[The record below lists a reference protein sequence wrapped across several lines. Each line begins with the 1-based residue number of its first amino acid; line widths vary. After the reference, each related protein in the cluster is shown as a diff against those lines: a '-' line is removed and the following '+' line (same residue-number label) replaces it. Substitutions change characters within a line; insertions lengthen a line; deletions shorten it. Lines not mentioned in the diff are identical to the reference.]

1 MRRITLAAAL
11 GAVLFLAALFDLA
24 AATEEVRVTAEVDKA
39 FLTVGD
45 RLTYTVLVEHGPDIQ
60 VLSSIPAPASDIL
73 EIKKIEDIKKQD
85 KKKIV
90 EGRRFILTTYRLG
103 EFILDPVVIEYRKTG
118 EPVKKVQTNKLY
130 LTVQSVTGGK
140 PQEDIRDVKPVV
152 PLTYRLGA
160 GFWILVGVVLL
171 ALAYGG
177 YRRFLRGKKIS
188 LPAPPPLSPDEE
200 ALMRLNELFESDLI
214 RRGLYKPYYLRLSEI
229 LRVYFEKRFGVL
241 AVELTTAEILKALRP
256 LRIEPAL
263 FQKVQYVLEAS
274 DLAKFAK
281 WAPTPSEVVQIN
293 KKSEEIVR
301 ESVPAAPP
309 PEEAPRGV

>member
-152 PLTYRLGA
+152 PLTFRLGA
-160 GFWILVGVVLL
+160 GFWILVGVALL

-256 LRIEPAL
+256 LRIEPGL

-301 ESVPAAPP
+301 ESVPPAPP
-309 PEEAPRGV
+309 PGEAPRGV